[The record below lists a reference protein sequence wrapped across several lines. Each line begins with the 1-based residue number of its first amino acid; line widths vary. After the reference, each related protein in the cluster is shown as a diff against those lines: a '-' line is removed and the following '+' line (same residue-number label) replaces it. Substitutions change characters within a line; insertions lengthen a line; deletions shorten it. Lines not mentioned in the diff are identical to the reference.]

1 MENEER
7 QDAQG
12 LRDLL
17 GSHQNFKTPKG
28 YFENFEERLF
38 CNIDDENIPKNTGF
52 SVPDNYFKKFD
63 EKVLPIEDI
72 VDDVPLNLKQ
82 NSFKTPSKYFE
93 SFDDKLMHSL
103 ASKAPSNLTLRKSKN
118 KVRKLIVGFSTS
130 IAAAFLLY
138 LGVQQG
144 SNKED
149 TSIESI
155 SENELNEWILAGNME
170 IDTYTIASM
179 EPEMDDSS
187 TFMYNGIS
195 DEDLDNYLDTVDTEL
210 LY

>member
-28 YFENFEERLF
+28 YFENFEESLF
-38 CNIDDENIPKNTGF
+38 SNIDDENIPKNTGF
-52 SVPDNYFKKFD
+52 SVPDNYFKEFD

-195 DEDLDNYLDTVDTEL
+195 DEDLNNYLDTVDTEL

>member
-38 CNIDDENIPKNTGF
+38 SNIDDENIPKNTGF
-52 SVPDNYFKKFD
+52 SVPDNYFKEFD

-82 NSFKTPSKYFE
+82 NPFKTPSKYFE

-103 ASKAPSNLTLRKSKN
+103 ASKTPLNLTLRKSKG
-118 KVRKLIVGFSTS
+118 KVRKLFVGFSTS

-195 DEDLDNYLDTVDTEL
+195 DEDLNNYLDTVDTEL

>member
-38 CNIDDENIPKNTGF
+38 SNIDDENIPKNTGF
-52 SVPDNYFKKFD
+52 SVPDNYFKEFD

>member
-7 QDAQG
+7 QDAQR

-28 YFENFEERLF
+28 YFENFEESLF
-38 CNIDDENIPKNTGF
+38 LNIDDENIPKNTGF
-52 SVPDNYFKKFD
+52 SVPDNYFEEFD
-63 EKVLPIEDI
+63 KKVLPTEDI
-72 VDDVPLNLKQ
+72 VHDVPLNLKQ
-82 NSFKTPSKYFE
+82 NPFKTPSKYFE

-103 ASKAPSNLTLRKSKN
+103 ASKSPSDLTLRKSKG
-118 KVRKLIVGFSTS
+118 KVRKLIIGFSTS

-144 SNKED
+144 FNKED

>member
-38 CNIDDENIPKNTGF
+38 SNIDDENIPKNTGF
-52 SVPDNYFKKFD
+52 SVPDNYFKEFD

-82 NSFKTPSKYFE
+82 NPFKTPSKYFE

-195 DEDLDNYLDTVDTEL
+195 DEDLNNYLDTVDTEL

>member
-28 YFENFEERLF
+28 YFENFEESLF
-38 CNIDDENIPKNTGF
+38 SNIDDENIPKNTGF
-52 SVPDNYFKKFD
+52 SVPDNYFKEFD